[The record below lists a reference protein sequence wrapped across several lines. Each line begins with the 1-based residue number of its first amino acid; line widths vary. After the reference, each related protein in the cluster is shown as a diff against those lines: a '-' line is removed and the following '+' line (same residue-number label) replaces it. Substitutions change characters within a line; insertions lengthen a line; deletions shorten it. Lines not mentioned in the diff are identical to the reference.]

1 MSSTIFKRAEGKG
14 LVFGDKK
21 NRGSWLQIPILLYTL
36 FTTVSGKE
44 TELKKLMIHEL
55 KVSR

>member
-36 FTTVSGKE
+36 FTTVLKSRFRGIPSGGRFV
-44 TELKKLMIHEL
+44 IQW
-55 KVSR
+55 